1 MLLAHAIALGQARSH
16 LAALADRAVTIEA
29 SSGYERVL
37 LRLDAILGED
47 IPAIDTVR
55 TGDRAELFALA
66 QDAIEDLTGHGLDAL
81 TVELVLD
88 MLYAA
93 RDLDDPDEA

>member
-1 MLLAHAIALGQARSH
+1 MLLAHAIILGQARSH

-29 SSGYERVL
+29 SSGYDRVL
-37 LRLDAILGED
+37 LRLDAIHGD
-47 IPAIDTVR
+47 AVPAIHTVR
-55 TGDRAELFALA
+55 SRDRDELFALA

-93 RDLDDPDEA
+93 RDLDEPDEP

>member
-1 MLLAHAIALGQARSH
+1 MLLAHAIILGQARSH

-37 LRLDAILGED
+37 LRLDAIHGED
-47 IPAIDTVR
+47 IPAIHTVR
-55 TGDRAELFALA
+55 SRDRDEVFALA

-88 MLYAA
+88 MLSTA
-93 RDLDDPDEA
+93 RDLDEPAEP

>member
-1 MLLAHAIALGQARSH
+1 MLLAHAVTLGQARSR
-16 LAALADRAVTIEA
+16 LAALADRASTIEA

-37 LRLDAILGED
+37 LRLDAIHGED
-47 IPAIDTVR
+47 IPAIHTVE
-55 TGDRAELFALA
+55 THDRDELFALA
-66 QDAIEDLTGHGLDAL
+66 RGAIEDLTGHGLDAL

-93 RDLDDPDEA
+93 RDLDEPDEP

>member
-1 MLLAHAIALGQARSH
+1 M
-16 LAALADRAVTIEA
+16 AVTRRSDRLTVDA
-29 SSGYERVL
+29 DSAVRV
-37 LRLDAILGED
+37 RLDQWLWAARFFKTRG
-47 IPAIDTVR
+47 
-55 TGDRAELFALA
+55 LA

-93 RDLDDPDEA
+93 RDLDEPDEP

>member
-1 MLLAHAIALGQARSH
+1 MLLAHAITLGQARSH
-16 LAALADRAVTIEA
+16 LAALADRAVTIGA

-37 LRLDAILGED
+37 LRLDAIHGED
-47 IPAIDTVR
+47 IPAIHTVR
-55 TGDRAELFALA
+55 SRDRDELFALA

-88 MLYAA
+88 MLYIA
-93 RDLDDPDEA
+93 RDLDEPDEP

>member
-1 MLLAHAIALGQARSH
+1 MLLAHAITLGQARSH
-16 LAALADRAVTIEA
+16 LAALADRASTIEA

-37 LRLDAILGED
+37 LRLDAIHGED
-47 IPAIDTVR
+47 IPGVHTVPSH
-55 TGDRAELFALA
+55 DRDELFALA
-66 QDAIEDLTGHGLDAL
+66 QGAIEDLTGHGLDAL

-93 RDLDDPDEA
+93 RDLDEPDEP

>member
-1 MLLAHAIALGQARSH
+1 MLLAHAITLGQARSR

-37 LRLDAILGED
+37 LRLDAIHGED
-47 IPAIDTVR
+47 IPAIHTVE
-55 TGDRAELFALA
+55 TYDRDELFALA
-66 QDAIEDLTGHGLDAL
+66 QDAIEELTGHGLDAL

-88 MLYAA
+88 MLHAA
-93 RDLDDPDEA
+93 RDLDEPAEH

>member
-1 MLLAHAIALGQARSH
+1 MLLAHAITLGQARSR

-37 LRLDAILGED
+37 LRLDAIHGED
-47 IPAIDTVR
+47 IPAIHTVE
-55 TGDRAELFALA
+55 TYDRDELFALA
-66 QDAIEDLTGHGLDAL
+66 QDAIEELTGHGLDAL

-88 MLYAA
+88 MLHAA
-93 RDLDDPDEA
+93 RDLDEPDEP

>member
-1 MLLAHAIALGQARSH
+1 MLLAHAITLGQARSH

-37 LRLDAILGED
+37 LRLDALHGED
-47 IPAIDTVR
+47 IPAIHPVPS
-55 TGDRAELFALA
+55 GDRDELFDLA
-66 QDAIEDLTGHGLDAL
+66 RDAIEDLTGHGLDPL

-88 MLYAA
+88 LLSTA
-93 RDLDDPDEA
+93 RDLDEPDEP